1 MWGAFCSEEMKT
13 QLSEKY
19 CDGYQDWSTS
29 TGGYNLDFR
38 GEREF
43 NLWIVDCHTFHI
55 CLTLKA
61 HRYCLNKWIVKIVSF
76 ASGVQHVVKAV
87 GGSVDVKIVQ
97 ARGDVWSRQ
106 AGSWRFG
113 MGKNLLNWYFLQAW
127 KHGRKILSR
136 EGFRKMKKE
145 IFARL
150 NWATN
155 SKLWVVNW
163 RISKLDLF
171 DSF

>member
-38 GEREF
+38 GEREVY
-43 NLWIVDCHTFHI
+43 LWIVDCHTFHI

-106 AGSWRFG
+106 AGSWRVGLGFNFLMQTRLTVWIQQTEIYGRAGFG
-113 MGKNLLNWYFLQAW
+113 VEYYFLNVYFLQSW
-127 KHGRKILSR
+127 GYER
-136 EGFRKMKKE
+136 
-145 IFARL
+145 
-150 NWATN
+150 
-155 SKLWVVNW
+155 
-163 RISKLDLF
+163 
-171 DSF
+171 